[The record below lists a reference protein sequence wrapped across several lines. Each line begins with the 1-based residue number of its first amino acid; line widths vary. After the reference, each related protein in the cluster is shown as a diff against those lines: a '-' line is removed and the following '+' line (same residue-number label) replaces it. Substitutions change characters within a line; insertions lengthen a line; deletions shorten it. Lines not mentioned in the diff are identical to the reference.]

1 MSVEA
6 LVPHEI
12 SCTSAVAPQPA
23 QQKVDVKMQAAEIDI
38 FEPDSIHLLIFLLGD
53 FHLCKSAT
61 LEQTNLAELS
71 GPSEAPLTYRWLHRA
86 ELTVSGV
93 ACNGGS
99 GYITWISTQT
109 GEAEPERENKAP
121 FCSEGLCE
129 EYFREESRDEMR

>member
-1 MSVEA
+1 MSAKA

-23 QQKVDVKMQAAEIDI
+23 QENVAVKLLAAKIDI
-38 FEPDSIHLLIFLLGD
+38 LAPDSINLLLFLLGD

-61 LEQTNLAELS
+61 QEQTNLVELS
-71 GPSEAPLTYRWLHRA
+71 GPSEAPLTYRWLHHA

-93 ACNGGS
+93 AFNGGS

-109 GEAEPERENKAP
+109 GESEP
-121 FCSEGLCE
+121 
-129 EYFREESRDEMR
+129 